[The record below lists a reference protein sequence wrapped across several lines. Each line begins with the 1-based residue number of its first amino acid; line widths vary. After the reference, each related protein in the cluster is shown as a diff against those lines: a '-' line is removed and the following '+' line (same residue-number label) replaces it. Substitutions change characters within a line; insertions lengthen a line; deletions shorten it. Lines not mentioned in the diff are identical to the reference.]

1 MVPLQHL
8 QDALALA
15 QSLAPP
21 QGRSLRLQHR
31 NATVH
36 TGVQLL
42 LDGIGIGTSLLAV
55 AVAAASVLR
64 CCCCSPLAMLLL
76 APHLPCCRCLCRL
89 FVILERP

>member
-8 QDALALA
+8 QNALALA

-42 LDGIGIGTSLLAV
+42 LDGIGIGTGLLAV
-55 AVAAASVLR
+55 AVAVASVAAAVAARWR
-64 CCCCSPLAMLLL
+64 CCCWRLTCHVA
-76 APHLPCCRCLCRL
+76 AVCVVCL
-89 FVILERP
+89 

>member
-8 QDALALA
+8 EDALAQA

-55 AVAAASVLR
+55 AVAAASDVAAAVAARRR
-64 CCCCSPLAMLLL
+64 CCCWRLTCHVA
-76 APHLPCCRCLCRL
+76 AVCVVCL
-89 FVILERP
+89 

>member
-55 AVAAASVLR
+55 AVAAASDVVAAAAVAARWR
-64 CCCCSPLAMLLL
+64 CCCWRLTCHVGAV
-76 APHLPCCRCLCRL
+76 CVVCL
-89 FVILERP
+89 

>member
-8 QDALALA
+8 EDALALA

-55 AVAAASVLR
+55 AVAAASDVVAAAAVAARWR
-64 CCCCSPLAMLLL
+64 CCRAFE
-76 APHLPCCRCLCRL
+76 
-89 FVILERP
+89 FVF